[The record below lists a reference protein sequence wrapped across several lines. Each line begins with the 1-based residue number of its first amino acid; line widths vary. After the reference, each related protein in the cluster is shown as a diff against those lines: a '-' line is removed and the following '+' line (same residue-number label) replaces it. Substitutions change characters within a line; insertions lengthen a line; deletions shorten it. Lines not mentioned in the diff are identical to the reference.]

1 MQHNLAQVTTPLLI
15 GTSTTTVLV
24 APHKVKYVLTQNEEG
39 AGDVSLTLP
48 STRRVRKVDFPSPP
62 RSLDHKTVAHLIL
75 GPEPPCLP
83 ACIPHKHPVCI
94 NRFLAY
100 PLVSRSIPSVL
111 RHKEPELQ

>member
-62 RSLDHKTVAHLIL
+62 RSLDHKTVAPPIL
-75 GPEPPCLP
+75 RAEPSCLA
-83 ACIPHKHPVCI
+83 ACTSPKRPI
-94 NRFLAY
+94 
-100 PLVSRSIPSVL
+100 
-111 RHKEPELQ
+111 